1 MIEISSGC
9 EYEYQEF
16 KNINSDRGLVAQAE
30 FQNCTFSQCDFS
42 RSTFDGCRF
51 YDCTFQS
58 CDLSLMN
65 PKDSSYRHSTLENC
79 KLVGVDWAKAS
90 EGFSADFDNCII
102 SLSNFFGM
110 NLKKRRIVNCVA
122 HEVDFSGSNMTG
134 CDCRMTDF
142 LNSTFSKTNLTKAD
156 FSKAKNYAI
165 DYRINILTQAKF
177 SLPEAVALL
186 ELLEIVVTD

>member
-16 KNINSDRGLVAQAE
+16 KNINSDR
-30 FQNCTFSQCDFS
+30 
-42 RSTFDGCRF
+42 
-51 YDCTFQS
+51 
-58 CDLSLMN
+58 
-65 PKDSSYRHSTLENC
+65 
-79 KLVGVDWAKAS
+79 
-90 EGFSADFDNCII
+90 
-102 SLSNFFGM
+102 
-110 NLKKRRIVNCVA
+110 
-122 HEVDFSGSNMTG
+122 G

-186 ELLEIVVTD
+186 ELLEIVIAD

>member
-58 CDLSLMN
+58 CDLSLIN

-110 NLKKRRIVNCVA
+110 NLN
-122 HEVDFSGSNMTG
+122 EVSGSPHPQRSG
-134 CDCRMTDF
+134 VGKDSEARERMPPIPDTMR
-142 LNSTFSKTNLTKAD
+142 SG
-156 FSKAKNYAI
+156 
-165 DYRINILTQAKF
+165 
-177 SLPEAVALL
+177 
-186 ELLEIVVTD
+186 